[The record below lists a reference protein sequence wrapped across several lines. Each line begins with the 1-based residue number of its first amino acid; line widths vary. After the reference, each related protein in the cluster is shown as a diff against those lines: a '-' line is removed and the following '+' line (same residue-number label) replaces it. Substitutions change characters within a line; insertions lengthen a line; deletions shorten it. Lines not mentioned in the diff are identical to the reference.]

1 MGASDQDLVADILI
15 AIDDETLSTAVTQEL
30 TSRSG
35 VRTISAASDDDLL
48 TRLGNER
55 FDALIISEVFCGLIY
70 QGLVS
75 LIRSGDL
82 CVPNLPIV
90 LIANYGAAGLDDIGQ
105 RYFVKA
111 LSPTDISS
119 AAHAVQRAISER
131 PRPVAL
137 LIDDNDQFLTQLKED
152 LEPSFRVVTTS
163 TPESAAALFQIEKP
177 DIVVSDY
184 SMPFRDGE
192 SVARELRSLGPDTPI
207 VILTAHDTPRNH
219 IALTKAGITRFFSKK
234 MARQELERAFRE
246 LVLERA
252 IAKASKAAALEATA
266 TGRLVRAI
274 QAARADL
281 GVGRAAF
288 AAERLKGALMR
299 NLTPTIDD
307 DQHGDDDQSDT

>member
-1 MGASDQDLVADILI
+1 MGASAQDLVADILV
-15 AIDDETLSTAVTQEL
+15 AIDDEKLSAAVTQEL
-30 TSRSG
+30 KSCPG
-35 VRTISAASDDDLL
+35 VRIISAVSDDDLL
-48 TRLGNER
+48 TRLADER
-55 FDALIISEVFCGLIY
+55 YDALIMSEAFRSLIY

-90 LIANYGAAGLDDIGQ
+90 LVADFGANGLDDIAQ

-111 LSPTDISS
+111 LSRSDIS
-119 AAHAVQRAISER
+119 AAARAVQTAINER

-137 LIDDNDQFLTQLKED
+137 LIDDNDHFLTQLKED
-152 LEPSFRVVTTS
+152 LEQSFRVVTTS
-163 TPESAAALFQIEKP
+163 TPETAAALFQREKP

-192 SVARELRSLGPDTPI
+192 SVARELRALGPDTPI

-234 MARQELERAFRE
+234 MSRQELERAFRE

-252 IAKASKAAALEATA
+252 IAKASKAAAMEATA

-288 AAERLKGALMR
+288 AAERLKSALMR
-299 NLTPTIDD
+299 NLSPTTDD
-307 DQHGDDDQSDT
+307 DQKKDEDQSDN